1 MSQPMSLEFVLLY
14 LPHYAK
20 KKGINN
26 DSQLLQI
33 ERKVGI
39 KKCLLN
45 CKQILLYNVVIVQN
59 VKLLCRAI

>member
-1 MSQPMSLEFVLLY
+1 MRLEFVLLY
-14 LPHYAK
+14 LPHYAKK

-39 KKCLLN
+39 KNCLLN